1 MTDKFPRLF
10 NLVMLL
16 LDTKKPLSLDEIAR
30 RVGGFPD
37 SLIARHKAF
46 ERAKKELR
54 ELGIPIVTHQIPG
67 EEQYGYQIDRA
78 EMMLADLRFTDE
90 EASSLAAASAIV
102 SFGGGERE
110 SALQKLGC
118 VVSGRDAT
126 IADIPD
132 QPALFLLFEAMGSHK
147 VVNFVYR
154 SKPRSIDIFGI
165 SFRWGNWYLLGNE
178 RESKSI
184 KTFLVSRI
192 ESEVQISEVD
202 SIDKP
207 KEFDISSKLP
217 KNRWEVGE
225 GGKLA
230 VKVLAHADVAP
241 ILMFELGKESVVEL
255 GEDGTAVLNIEIVDS
270 RSFFD
275 WLLSYFDK
283 VTLIEP
289 PSIVEEFVN
298 HLRNMLAEPQ
308 DQDKDAVLAKVEAS
322 RQSDSASL
330 LEAFADRQRAPY
342 GQPYSQSSRGGDLR
356 SAAAMYSALV
366 KILPWLAR
374 KKTTTVS
381 EISKIFGI
389 STTDVVRLLEIA
401 ACCGLPP
408 YTPDSLLEIIVEDDG
423 NVESFLDMEIITA
436 PRRIATTE
444 AMVLATTAA
453 AALKVPGL
461 DRGGHLASALK
472 KLQASLSKFDIALS
486 DVDVGIE
493 EPYFLPE
500 LKEALEQRRT
510 VEITYFSSSS
520 ERVSTRRVEPY
531 QLFNESGRWYMR
543 GFCHLA
549 VGVRHFSVGRIIS
562 CEFTGSTYELPRSEQ
577 ERISSGDIPKAFGGA
592 GEWVILAV
600 PAGSSW
606 LVERLS
612 ESPQFLG
619 RYGECD
625 LCGLRSSSSAWISR
639 LLVRLPPSS
648 FIVAPAQFRPLRRQA
663 IESLL
668 ALYA

>member
-1 MTDKFPRLF
+1 
-10 NLVMLL
+10 MLL
-16 LDTKKPLSLDEIAR
+16 LDTKKPISLDEIAR
-30 RVGGFPD
+30 RIGGFPD
-37 SLIARHKAF
+37 SPSARHQAF

-78 EMMLADLRFTDE
+78 EMMLPDLRFTDE
-90 EASSLAAASAIV
+90 EASSLAAASALV

-126 IADIPD
+126 VANIPN
-132 QPALFLLFEAMGSHK
+132 QPALFPLFEAMGSQK
-147 VVNFVYR
+147 VVNFSYR
-154 SKPRSIDIFGI
+154 SRPRSVDIFGI

-178 RESKSI
+178 RESGMI

-192 ESEVQISEVD
+192 ESEVEISDAD

-225 GGKLA
+225 GGTVA
-230 VKVLAHADVAP
+230 VKMLAHPDVAP
-241 ILMFELGKESVVEL
+241 ILTFELGKESVVEL
-255 GEDGTAVLNIEIVDS
+255 GEDGAAEFSIEIVDS
-270 RSFFD
+270 GSFFD
-275 WLLSYFDK
+275 WLLSHFDK

-289 PSIVEEFVN
+289 PSLVKEFAN
-298 HLRNMLAEPQ
+298 HLENLLAEPQ
-308 DQDKDAVLAKVEAS
+308 DQDQDAVLAMVEVD
-322 RQSDSASL
+322 RESDSTPFF
-330 LEAFADRQRAPY
+330 EAVADRKGAV
-342 GQPYSQSSRGGDLR
+342 QSLPHAQSGAGGDLR
-356 SAAAMYSALV
+356 SATAMYSALV

-374 KKTTTVS
+374 KKTTTVA
-381 EISKIFGI
+381 EISKSFGI
-389 STTDVVRLLEIA
+389 SAPEVVRLMEIA

-423 NVESFLDMEIITA
+423 SVESFLDMEIITA
-436 PRRIATTE
+436 PRKLSTTE

-472 KLQASLSKFDIALS
+472 KLQASLSRFDIALS

-500 LKEALEQRRT
+500 LREAVGQRRA

-549 VGVRHFSVGRIIS
+549 AGVRHFSVGRIIS
-562 CEFTGSTYELPRSEQ
+562 CEFTGSTFELPRSEQ
-577 ERISSGDIPKAFGGA
+577 ERIASGNIPKAFGGT
-592 GEWVILAV
+592 GVWVILAV
-600 PAGSSW
+600 PAGSAW
-606 LVERLS
+606 LVERLA

-619 RYGECD
+619 RHGEYD
-625 LCGLRSSSSAWISR
+625 LCGLRSSSSGWISR

-648 FIVAPAQFRPLRRQA
+648 FIASPVELRPLRRQA